1 MISGLYNIYDEDSPV
16 VSYTVDSASDPDQE
30 YLVRLFLGP
39 DAPHGPRSENI
50 WTCECASYKFR
61 GVLPPDSACR
71 HIRQAVGA
79 FRCGLYR
86 RGERP
91 YRLGGNPIADERR
104 LLSLQAEIARLE
116 GGVDIRRRHGDGG

>member
-1 MISGLYNIYDEDSPV
+1 MIAGLYIYDADSPV
-16 VSYTVDSASDPDQE
+16 VAYAVDSASDPEQE

-39 DAPHGPRSENI
+39 DAPHGPRSENV
-50 WTCECASYKFR
+50 WTCECASFRFR